1 VKLEGTLDA
10 FSLPD
15 VFGLLSATKK
25 TGALHLAVGEQHGI
39 VHFASG
45 AISGALADVQRRAL
59 LRRLVGAGMVG
70 VDSLEAAAGPDG
82 DSAGLVIRL
91 RDSGA
96 LDEAELL
103 DVASEQAHD
112 AVFDLM
118 RWPEGAFSFV
128 VDEPNPEDIGL
139 QLDAD
144 DVVTEV
150 RRRLEAWSG
159 AAETVPSPACVPAMP
174 LNPPSSLQISPDE
187 WTLLAL
193 VDGHR
198 SAADIV
204 ALAGRGEYA
213 VVTALAG
220 LVARGL
226 LVISDSSANGHA
238 GALHAAHAALA
249 RLEGTA
255 APEVEVAGSTGSPA
269 ATAGPAMPE
278 QVRSLGAPTGY
289 PGVPSQEP
297 RSPRPAPVG
306 SAVVPPRQEPFLPR
320 RRPDH
325 PEAMPASVAARRG
338 LHADVGSVEGTAAV
352 APNPS
357 LIERDPSINKSLLL
371 RLIAGVQGL

>member
-1 VKLEGTLDA
+1 MKLEGTLDA

-25 TGALHLAVGEQHGI
+25 TGALHLAVGDQHGI
-39 VHFASG
+39 VHLASG

-59 LRRLVGAGMVG
+59 LRRLVGAGIVG
-70 VDSLEAAAGPDG
+70 VDALESATGADG
-82 DSAGLVIRL
+82 EPTGVVARL

-96 LDEAELL
+96 VDEAELL

-118 RWPEGAFSFV
+118 RWPDGAFSFV

-139 QLDAD
+139 RLDAD
-144 DVVTEV
+144 EVVTEV

-159 AAETVPSPACVPAMP
+159 AAESVPSPSCVPAMP
-174 LNPPSSLQISPDE
+174 LSPPASLEISPDE

-198 SAADIV
+198 TAADIV

-226 LVISDSSANGHA
+226 LVISDSSLNGHA

-249 RLEGTA
+249 RLEG
-255 APEVEVAGSTGSPA
+255 V
-269 ATAGPAMPE
+269 AMPE
-278 QVRSLGAPTGY
+278 QARPVVAQVGV
-289 PGVPSQEP
+289 PGVPNQEP
-297 RSPRPAPVG
+297 RSPQPAPVG

-325 PEAMPASVAARRG
+325 PEPMPPSMAARRG
-338 LHADVGSVEGTAAV
+338 LNADVGSVEGTAAV